1 VAPTVNVVVDDGA
14 RDRFWNS
21 AELDVKLAVPE
32 ATEALVIT
40 KPAGAEIF
48 TEPSC

>member
-1 VAPTVNVVVDDGA
+1 MAVDDGA

-32 ATEALVIT
+32 APEAIEAPVIM
-40 KPAGAEIF
+40 KPVGAEIC

>member
-1 VAPTVNVVVDDGA
+1 VVVDDAA

-21 AELDVKLAVPE
+21 AELAVKLAVPDAAE
-32 ATEALVIT
+32 APVIA
-40 KPAGAEIF
+40 KPAGAETC